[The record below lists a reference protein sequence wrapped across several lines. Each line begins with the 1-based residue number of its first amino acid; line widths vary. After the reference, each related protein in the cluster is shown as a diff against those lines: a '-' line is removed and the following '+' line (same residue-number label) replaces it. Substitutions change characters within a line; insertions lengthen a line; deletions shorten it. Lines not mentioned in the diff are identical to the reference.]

1 MYLTKL
7 TSILFVLYL
16 LNIFVSLCNNQIL
29 DILLPIVVASDWLG
43 TIFFVHSQLKAWA
56 HFDKMISDFQDL
68 DFQQM

>member
-29 DILLPIVVASDWLG
+29 DFLRTIVVASDWLG
-43 TIFFVHSQLKAWA
+43 TIFLVHSQLKAWA
-56 HFDKMISDFQDL
+56 HFDKMISDLQNL